1 MASRADGT
9 HGWLTAAAA
18 VAAGLVLVL
27 HPALARAQA
36 AGGDTFD
43 SGGVPIHYEVIGQ
56 GPPVVLIHGFGAR
69 FDEALVPAP
78 LRAALSGYQLIGL
91 DVRGFGRSGKPDEP
105 SAYGLEVTRDV
116 IRLLDH
122 LKVPKATLLG
132 ISMGGIIALKTAA
145 LHPDRVSALIL
156 GAQGWA
162 SEEDLAEMG
171 ASGAE
176 VARTATEALPD
187 ELRAVVMRTGR
198 PAFTGFVQAYPAL
211 YVTPEELD
219 RLDMPILAVL
229 GSEDE
234 RVRRAEALRARLPAT
249 SVIVVP
255 GLDHVGVLVDASFG
269 SAVSAFLAEH
279 SRR

>member
-1 MASRADGT
+1 MASPAECGRRRR
-9 HGWLTAAAA
+9 LTALL
-18 VAAGLVLVL
+18 AGL
-27 HPALARAQA
+27 ALAVHAPLVSARQE
-36 AGGDTFD
+36 AGGSNFD
-43 SGGVPIHYEVIGQ
+43 SGGVPIYFKVIGQ
-56 GPPVVLIHGFGAR
+56 GPPVLLLHGFGAR
-69 FDEALVPAP
+69 FDEAMIPP
-78 LRAALSGYQLIGL
+78 PIRAALVGYQLIGM

-105 SAYGLEVTRDV
+105 SAYGIEVTRDV

-122 LKVPKATLLG
+122 LNVPEATLLG

-145 LHPDRVSALIL
+145 LHPERVNAIIL

-162 SEEDLAEMG
+162 SPEDLETMA

-176 VARTATEALPD
+176 VAKTATADLPD
-187 ELRAVVMRTGR
+187 ELRGVVERTGR

-211 YVTPEELD
+211 YVTPEEID

-234 RVRRAEALRARLPAT
+234 RVKRAEALRARRPET

-255 GLDHVGVLVDASFG
+255 GLDHVGLLVDASFG
-269 SAVSAFLAEH
+269 SAISAFLAEH
-279 SRR
+279 VRR